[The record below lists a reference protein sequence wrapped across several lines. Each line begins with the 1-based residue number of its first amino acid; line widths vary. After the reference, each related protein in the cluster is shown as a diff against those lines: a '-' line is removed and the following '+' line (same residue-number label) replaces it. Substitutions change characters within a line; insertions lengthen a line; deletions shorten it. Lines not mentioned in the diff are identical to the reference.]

1 MESLLLSSVSPVVRA
16 TWAGLEVSLLDERG
30 LWPANGGSR
39 EGGGLSQMETGL
51 RGPNP
56 GTLSHCHS
64 DPAEGCSDPF
74 LDANSLRHGEAE
86 TSFLN
91 SP

>member
-1 MESLLLSSVSPVVRA
+1 
-16 TWAGLEVSLLDERG
+16 
-30 LWPANGGSR
+30 
-39 EGGGLSQMETGL
+39 METGL